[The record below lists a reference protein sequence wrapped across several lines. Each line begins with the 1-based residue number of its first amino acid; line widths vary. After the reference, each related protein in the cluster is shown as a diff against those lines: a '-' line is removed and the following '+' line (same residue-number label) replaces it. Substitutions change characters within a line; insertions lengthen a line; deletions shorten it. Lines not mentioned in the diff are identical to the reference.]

1 MKKNKNGGFTL
12 LELLLVIGITTSMA
26 LVSFQDKLL
35 ETEQAQARR
44 LGMELF
50 QYNSAVQN
58 YLAHESGNPNPA
70 SLVGTRTGI
79 NWLKSTTCTG
89 SDKGTAAKDWLSCG
103 FLSGRNQKTSFG
115 NLDFKTTISYNSNSG
130 LSART
135 TMSKLS
141 LGISGATQ
149 ERADL
154 SGLAA
159 LVASGAYSVSDQGRA
174 ATAQDG
180 SIVYCPNLSV
190 TSPSVAAM
198 CGTDKGIIAMMSRN
212 LSAADRWLRVDHG
225 NVMQN
230 VLEFRTGDSTPASI
244 ADMNAID
251 STSRQIRNVARIYNL
266 GDGNSNGESN
276 NLILGKKSL
285 NSPTKI
291 LPTLTKDSVIMD
303 ADQEVLGRLVV
314 ASSITARDDITS
326 EKNIIAKGSLS
337 SNMDTSA
344 GRDVIAGRDLS
355 VGRNANF
362 NGDLKVKGDIN
373 ADGNIVGKNKLSV
386 SDTAYIGNTLT
397 ASKDVIVNG
406 NTLSNG
412 KITGK
417 NGINITGNSVI
428 DGTLYTRR
436 IVDLDDGSYYVDPNG
451 LSRLN
456 AINSNSITTTGI
468 NANGITANTITSN
481 TITSNTITSNGRF
494 SANEYLY
501 IGGVAV
507 PGAGCYP
514 SGLVGRS
521 AAGKIISCESGVW
534 SSGSSTERTQ
544 LWAGASTVASFLRN
558 NANLITIS
566 LALPGKPATQI
577 TVDINETIRVGG
589 VRVYNRGGENADRDY
604 DGSLSISQSGS
615 YITIRSNGVDKSGPA
630 TIYGVVSYGI

>member
-149 ERADL
+149 DRADL

-180 SIVYCPNLSV
+180 SIVYCPDLPV
-190 TSPSVAAM
+190 TSPSIAAM
-198 CGTDKGIIAMMSRN
+198 CGTDKGVITMMSRN

-362 NGDLKVKGDIN
+362 NGDLKVKGSIN
-373 ADGNIVGKNKLSV
+373 ADGDIIGKNKLSV
-386 SDTAYIGNTLT
+386 SDTAYIGNTFT
-397 ASKDVIVNG
+397 AAKDVNVNG
-406 NTLSNG
+406 SLTSNG

-417 NGINITGNSVI
+417 GGLSITGNATI
-428 DGTLYTRR
+428 DGSIYARR
-436 IVDLDDGSYYVDPNG
+436 IIDLDDSNYYVDPNG
-451 LSRLN
+451 TSRLN
-456 AINSNSITTTGI
+456 SITA
-468 NANGITANTITSN
+468 NAITSNGITANA
-481 TITSNTITSNGRF
+481 ITSNGRL
-494 SANEYLY
+494 STNEYLY
-501 IGGVAV
+501 IGGIAN
-507 PGAGCYP
+507 PGAGCSP
-514 SGLVGRS
+514 NGLVGRDS
-521 AAGKIISCESGVW
+521 AGKLVSCELGVW
-534 SSGSSTERTQ
+534 ASTSNARKQLWSGS
-544 LWAGASTVASFLRN
+544 STVASFNRN

>member
-1 MKKNKNGGFTL
+1 MKKQSQKGFTL
-12 LELLLVIGITTSMA
+12 LELLLVIGISTSMA
-26 LVSFQDKLL
+26 IVTFQDKML

-337 SNMDTSA
+337 SKIDTSA
-344 GRDVIAGRDLS
+344 GRDLIAGRDLS

-362 NGDLKVKGDIN
+362 NGDLKVKGSIN
-373 ADGNIVGKNKLSV
+373 ADGDIIGKNKLSV
-386 SDTAYIGNTLT
+386 SDTAYIGNTFT
-397 ASKDVIVNG
+397 AAKDVNVNG
-406 NTLSNG
+406 NLTSNG

-417 NGINITGNSVI
+417 GGLNITGNATV
-428 DGTLYTRR
+428 DGSIYARR
-436 IVDLDDGSYYVDPNG
+436 IIDIDDGNYYVDPNG
-451 LSRLN
+451 ASRL
-456 AINSNSITTTGI
+456 NSITT
-468 NANGITANTITSN
+468 
-481 TITSNTITSNGRF
+481 NTITSNGITANAITSNGRL
-494 SANEYLY
+494 STNEYLY
-501 IGGVAV
+501 IGGIAN
-507 PGAGCYP
+507 PGAGCSP
-514 SGLVGRS
+514 NGLVGRDG
-521 AAGKIISCESGVW
+521 AGKLVSCELGVW
-534 SSGSSTERTQ
+534 ASTSNSRKQLWSGS
-544 LWAGASTVASFLRN
+544 STVASFNRN
-558 NANLITIS
+558 GANLITIS
-566 LALPGKPATQI
+566 AAVPGRGVTQLS
-577 TVDINETIRVGG
+577 VDINEALRHGYVKM
-589 VRVYNRGGENADRDY
+589 YNRGGENADREY
-604 DGSLSISQSGS
+604 DGKLNFSQSGN
-615 YITIRSNGVDKSGPA
+615 IVTIRGVGVRFEGPA
-630 TIYGVVSYGI
+630 SIYGVISYGI